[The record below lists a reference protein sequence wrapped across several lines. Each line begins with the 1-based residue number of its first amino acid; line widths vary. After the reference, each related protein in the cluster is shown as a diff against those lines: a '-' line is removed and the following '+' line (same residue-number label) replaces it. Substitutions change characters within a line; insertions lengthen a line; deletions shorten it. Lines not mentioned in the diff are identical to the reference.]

1 MAGHDE
7 IDNTSSQHVT
17 DRHTNN
23 ADTIT
28 SLFVG
33 GCKLTLMQCEDFTV
47 EGLIGNNRVK
57 DNLEDKGNVMADII
71 ALYSCNSQL
80 AAIVYCVCNALNN
93 VGLNLLCYNYN
104 KLEDVAVDEDNVDF
118 LKVFGKSNLYRKLQ
132 EIKVHFLA

>member
-1 MAGHDE
+1 MSLNPKTRLQQNRGSKFAQPHSPNGETLQNKHNAPTIMAGHDE

-47 EGLIGNNRVK
+47 EGLIGNKRVN

-71 ALYSCNSQL
+71 ALYSCNS
-80 AAIVYCVCNALNN
+80 
-93 VGLNLLCYNYN
+93 
-104 KLEDVAVDEDNVDF
+104 
-118 LKVFGKSNLYRKLQ
+118 
-132 EIKVHFLA
+132 